1 MVSAKFNARRWV
13 MTITIFKA
21 KKIITMNPSWPV
33 GTAVAVRDGR
43 ILEVGT
49 IDSLQP
55 WLAEDEPQ
63 VHDFG
68 EQIVL
73 PGLIDPHLH
82 PVMAAVLLPM
92 QFVTAM
98 EWKLPGQSVPA
109 TTDPQA
115 YLGRLRELET
125 AMPVGEPF
133 FTWGYHSSWHGE
145 MSRDLMDDVAGE
157 RPMVIWHRSFHE
169 VYLNTAMMNHL
180 GITHDE
186 IGKHPQ
192 VDFDNGRFYETG
204 LSFAIKHL
212 NTIIMSPEWI
222 EEGLS
227 RLKQIVHAGGHTTVG
242 DMAVGLFNYDMER
255 SLSARILDQNEVPF
269 RVQGV
274 PHATIARATFGSHEA
289 AVEHI
294 ESLQGSDT
302 DRIRHSR
309 RIKMFTDGAFF
320 SQLAML
326 QEPGYLDGHHGEW
339 LMTPEEFEETVRVYW
354 HAGFAIHVHCTGDLG
369 LELAVSS
376 LDKMQQE
383 KPRFNH
389 GFTIEHF
396 GFSTPEQVVRI
407 AALGGNIS
415 ANVYYL
421 YELSERYATNGV
433 GYERAY
439 TMSRLG
445 SCVDAGI
452 TTAIHSDFP
461 MAPATPLR
469 NAWVACSRENAA
481 GKIAGADEAL
491 TVMDAL
497 RAITIDA
504 AQVIGMADEVG
515 SIRAGK
521 LADFTVIDRDP
532 QTEGPAALRDA
543 NILATVF
550 QGEVFEVA

>member
-1 MVSAKFNARRWV
+1 

-21 KKIITMNPSWPV
+21 AKVITMNPSWPTA
-33 GTAVAVRDGR
+33 TAVAVRDGH

-49 IDSLQP
+49 MESLQP
-55 WLAEDEPQ
+55 WLVREDYQ

-68 EQIVL
+68 EKIIL

-98 EWKLPGQSVPA
+98 EWQLPDRSVPA
-109 TTDPQA
+109 TRDPQS
-115 YLGRLRELET
+115 YISRLRELEAAT
-125 AMPVGEPF
+125 PAEEIF
-133 FTWGYHSSWHGE
+133 FTWGYHASWHGA
-145 MSRDLMDDVAGE
+145 MSRALMDDIAGE
-157 RPMVIWHRSFHE
+157 RPMVVWHRSFHE
-169 VYLNTAMMNHL
+169 VYLNSAMMSHL
-180 GITHDE
+180 GITQDE
-186 IGKHPQ
+186 IGQHPQ
-192 VDFDNGRFYETG
+192 VDFENGRFYETG
-204 LSFAIKHL
+204 LSFAIKYL
-212 NTIIMSPEWI
+212 NSIIMSGEWI
-222 EEGLS
+222 EEGLN
-227 RLKQIVHAGGHTTVG
+227 RLKRIVHAGGHTTDG
-242 DMAVGLFNYDMER
+242 DMAVGLFSYDMER
-255 SLSARILDQNEVPF
+255 SLADRILDQDDVPF

-274 PHATIARATFGSHEA
+274 PHAAIARTTFGEHKA
-289 AVEHI
+289 VVEHI

-302 DRIRHSR
+302 DRTRHSR
-309 RIKMFTDGAFF
+309 SIKMFTDGAFF

-339 LMTPEEFEETVRVYW
+339 LMTPEEFEATAEVYW
-354 HAGFAIHVHCTGDLG
+354 RAGFAIHVHCTGDLG
-369 LELAVSS
+369 LELAIST
-376 LDKMQQE
+376 LGKLQQE

-396 GFSTPEQVVRI
+396 GFSTPEQVNRI
-407 AALGGNIS
+407 AKLGGNVS

-421 YELSERYATNGV
+421 YELSERYATHGV

-445 SCVDAGI
+445 SCVSAGI

-469 NAWVACSRENAA
+469 NAWIACSRENAA
-481 GKIAGADEAL
+481 GNIAGSEEAL
-491 TVMDAL
+491 SVADGL
-497 RAITIDA
+497 RAITIEA

-521 LADFTVIDRDP
+521 RADFTVIDRDP
-532 QTEGPAALRDA
+532 LTEGPTALRDA

-550 QGEVFEVA
+550 QGEVFKVPENS

>member
-1 MVSAKFNARRWV
+1 
-13 MTITIFKA
+13 MTITIFTA
-21 KKIITMNPSWPV
+21 KKVITMNPSWPT
-33 GTAVAVRDGR
+33 GTAVAVRGGR

-49 IDSLQP
+49 MDSLQP
-55 WLAEDEPQ
+55 WLTRDESK
-63 VHDFG
+63 VYDYG
-68 EQIVL
+68 DQIIL

-98 EWKLPGQSVPA
+98 EWQLPGQSVPA
-109 TTDPQA
+109 TPDPQS
-115 YLGRLRELET
+115 YVSRVRELEAAT
-125 AMPVGEPF
+125 PVGEPF
-133 FTWGYHSSWHGE
+133 FTWGYHGSWHGE
-145 MSRDLMDDVAGE
+145 MSRGLMDDIAAE
-157 RPMVIWHRSFHE
+157 RPMVVWHRSFHE
-169 VYLNTAMMNHL
+169 VYLNTAMMNHI
-180 GITHDE
+180 GITQDE
-186 IGKHPQ
+186 IGTHPQ
-192 VDFDNGRFYETG
+192 VDFENGCFYETG
-204 LSFAIKHL
+204 LSIAIKHL

-222 EEGLS
+222 EKGLN

-242 DMAVGLFNYDMER
+242 DMAVGLFNYEMER
-255 SLSARILDQNEVPF
+255 GLSARILDQDEVPF

-274 PHATIARATFGSHEA
+274 PHAATARSTFGSHEA

-294 ESLQGSDT
+294 ELLLGSGT

-309 RIKMFTDGAFF
+309 RIKMFADGAFF

-339 LMTPEEFEETVRVYW
+339 LMTPEEFEETARIYW
-354 HAGFAIHVHCTGDLG
+354 RAGFAIHVHCTGDLG
-369 LELAVSS
+369 LELAVST

-383 KPRFNH
+383 RPRFNH

-396 GFSTPEQVVRI
+396 GFSTPEQVLRI
-407 AALGGNIS
+407 RMLGGNVS

-421 YELSERYATNGV
+421 YELSERYATHGV
-433 GYERAY
+433 GFERAY

-445 SCVDAGI
+445 SCINAGI
-452 TTAIHSDFP
+452 ITAIHSDFP

-469 NAWVACSRENAA
+469 NAWVACSRENAE
-481 GKIAGADEAL
+481 GNIVGPEEAL
-491 TVMDAL
+491 TVTEAL
-497 RAITIDA
+497 RAITIGA

-532 QTEGPAALRDA
+532 LSEGPTALRDA

-550 QGEVFEVA
+550 QGEVFEVS

>member
-1 MVSAKFNARRWV
+1 

-21 KKIITMNPSWPV
+21 KKVITMNPSWPI
-33 GTAVAVRDGR
+33 GDAVAVRDGR

-55 WLAEDEPQ
+55 WLEKDVSQ

-68 EQIVL
+68 DRILL

-92 QFVTAM
+92 QFATAM
-98 EWKLPGQSVPA
+98 EWQLPGQTTPA
-109 TTDPQA
+109 IADPQS
-115 YLGRLRELET
+115 YVSRLRELESAT
-125 AMPVGEPF
+125 PEGEPF
-133 FTWGYHSSWHGE
+133 FTWGYHGSWHGD
-145 MSRDLMDDVAGE
+145 MSRGLMDDIAGD
-157 RPMVIWHRSFHE
+157 RPMVVWHRSFHE
-169 VYLNTAMMNHL
+169 VYLNTAMMAHL
-180 GITHDE
+180 GITEAD
-186 IGKHPQ
+186 IGGRPQ
-192 VDFDNGRFYETG
+192 IDYENGRFYETG
-204 LSFAIKHL
+204 LSYAIKHL

-227 RLKQIVHAGGHTTVG
+227 RLKQIVHMGGHTTVG
-242 DMAVGLFNYDMER
+242 DMAVGLFSYDLER
-255 SLSARILDQNEVPF
+255 DLSSRILDQDDVPF
-269 RVQGV
+269 RVLGV
-274 PHATIARATFGSHEA
+274 PHASIAKATFGTHEA

-302 DRIRHSR
+302 TRVRHSR
-309 RIKMFTDGAFF
+309 RIKMFTDGAMF

-326 QEPGYLDGHHGEW
+326 QEPGYVDGHHGEW

-354 HAGFAIHVHCTGDLG
+354 QAGFAIHVHCTGDLG

-376 LDKMQQE
+376 LEKMQQE

-396 GFSTPEQVVRI
+396 GFSTPEQVARI
-407 AALGGNIS
+407 AALGGNVS

-421 YELSERYATNGV
+421 YELSERYATHGV

-445 SCVDAGI
+445 TCVDAEI

-481 GKIAGADEAL
+481 GKTAGAEEAL
-491 TVMDAL
+491 IVMDAL

-504 AQVIGMADEVG
+504 AHVIGMEDEVG

-521 LADFTVIDRDP
+521 RADFAVIDRDP
-532 QTEGPAALRDA
+532 LTEGPEALRDA
-543 NILATVF
+543 HVSATVF
-550 QGEVFEVA
+550 QGEVFEVS

>member
-1 MVSAKFNARRWV
+1 
-13 MTITIFKA
+13 MTITIFRA
-21 KKIITMNPSWPV
+21 AKIITMNPSWPLA
-33 GTAVAVRDGR
+33 TAVAVRDGR
-43 ILEVGT
+43 ILEVGSM
-49 IDSLQP
+49 DSLQP
-55 WLAEDEPQ
+55 WLAADNYE

-68 EQIVL
+68 NKILL

-98 EWKLPGQSVPA
+98 EWQLPDRAVPA
-109 TTDPQA
+109 TTDPQG
-115 YLGRLRELET
+115 YVKRLRELEAAT
-125 AMPVGEPF
+125 SPGKPF
-133 FTWGYHSSWHGE
+133 FTWGYHASWHGD
-145 MSRDLMDDVAGE
+145 MSRSLMDDIAGE
-157 RPMVIWHRSFHE
+157 RPMVVWHRSFHE
-169 VYLNTAMMNHL
+169 VYLNTAMMDHL
-180 GITHDE
+180 ELTRDE
-186 IGKHPQ
+186 IGQHPQ
-192 VDFDNGRFYETG
+192 VDYENGRFFETG
-204 LSFAIKHL
+204 LSFAIKYL
-212 NTIIMSPEWI
+212 NSIIMAPQWI

-227 RLKQIVHAGGHTTVG
+227 RLKRIVHAGGHTTVG

-255 SLSARILDQNEVPF
+255 GLADRILDREDVPF

-274 PHATIARATFGSHEA
+274 PHASIAKATFGSHDA

-302 DRIRHSR
+302 DRTRHSR
-309 RIKMFTDGAFF
+309 RIKLFTDGAFF

-326 QEPGYLDGHHGEW
+326 QEPGYIDGHHGEW
-339 LMTPEEFEETVRVYW
+339 LMTPEEFEATARVYW

-369 LELAVSS
+369 LELAVST
-376 LDKMQQE
+376 LDKLQSE

-396 GFSTPEQVVRI
+396 GFSTPEQVDRI
-407 AALGGNIS
+407 ATLGGNIS

-421 YELSERYATNGV
+421 YELSERYATHGV

-445 SCVDAGI
+445 TSVAAGI
-452 TTAIHSDFP
+452 RTAIHSDFP

-469 NAWVACSRENAA
+469 NAWVACSRKNAE
-481 GKIAGADEAL
+481 GNIAGLEEAL
-491 TVMDAL
+491 TVNQAL

-504 AQVIGMADEVG
+504 AQVIGLADEVG

-521 LADFTVIDRDP
+521 LADFTVVDRDP
-532 QTEGPAALRDA
+532 LKEGATALREA
-543 NILATVF
+543 KIQATVF
-550 QGEVFEVA
+550 QGEVFNIS